1 MGGDTVVGEQGIK
14 NGLWNDPDR
23 LGYAG
28 QKVQEAITEGGVQ
41 TKCGQFV
48 SKFVTVLKT
57 KL

>member
-1 MGGDTVVGEQGIK
+1 MDEQGVE
-14 NGLWNDPDR
+14 NGLRNDPDR

-48 SKFVTVLKT
+48 SKFVTVLKA